1 MKTSFTTEPWPIRGT
16 FAISRGAKKE
26 AEVIVVTIEHDGYR
40 GRGEGVPYRRYG
52 ETVSSAQ
59 EQISAIQ
66 SEIEKGVDRGKLSEL
81 LPAGA
86 ARNALDCALWDLE
99 CKQKGKTI
107 WELLRITPKPMP
119 ISYTIGLDG
128 SSVMAEKA
136 REAAKKYSILKL
148 KLGAKGDEER
158 LQKIREAAPKARLI
172 VDANEGWNAGNL
184 EAMLRA
190 CESAGVELL
199 EQPVPV
205 EHSNILKNVRT
216 SVSLCADES
225 AHTSAD
231 IEKLQGI
238 YQAVNIKLDK
248 AGGLT
253 EALVMA
259 QKAKEAG
266 LKIMV
271 GCIVSTSLSMAPA
284 TVVAQYAD
292 YVDLDGPL
300 HLAKDRAP
308 AIEYRDGIILPTTP
322 ELWG

>member
-81 LPAGA
+81 LPPGA

-119 ISYTIGLDG
+119 ISYTIGLDA

-184 EAMLRA
+184 
-190 CESAGVELL
+190 
-199 EQPVPV
+199 
-205 EHSNILKNVRT
+205 
-216 SVSLCADES
+216 
-225 AHTSAD
+225 
-231 IEKLQGI
+231 
-238 YQAVNIKLDK
+238 
-248 AGGLT
+248 
-253 EALVMA
+253 
-259 QKAKEAG
+259 
-266 LKIMV
+266 
-271 GCIVSTSLSMAPA
+271 
-284 TVVAQYAD
+284 
-292 YVDLDGPL
+292 
-300 HLAKDRAP
+300 
-308 AIEYRDGIILPTTP
+308 
-322 ELWG
+322 